1 MAMQDEKENIFLIG
15 DTHSQIDGNQ
25 LPSNLQVLQFLFHN
39 LRVLNHNL
47 RDSKY
52 LVYDELITF
61 WQKVKI
67 PTQQKC
73 RCIAKIEQLYND
85 WRSLQK
91 SSSVKGITQTNKE
104 EAFSSS
110 LKNLFDIAH
119 NDALNMID
127 VKIKNFL
134 LNQRKP
140 CRVGYIDEV
149 EDPISE
155 SSEPSS
161 QIESSETNS
170 FSQRSLQRD
179 PSFVLELNESPP
191 SKKPR
196 GTIDIFTPK
205 LCTMLDKCKISDR
218 NATGLL
224 ISFLEAVGMDASQ
237 YIVNRTSIK
246 QKREKFR
253 EDRAAEIQ
261 HRFKNTELSRLIIHW
276 DGKHLPDI
284 TGRNFIE
291 RLPII
296 ISAEKETKI
305 LSIPKLENSTGR
317 AMADAVFDA
326 LQEYG
331 ISEFV
336 VGLCCDTTA
345 SNTGQFNG
353 AAVLIE
359 QALERD
365 LLLLPCRHHILEVVL
380 KAVFDCQIFN
390 SSGPNVPLFV
400 RFRKEWD
407 ALDLTKFESGIN
419 DPIIYNIL
427 ENDILDIR
435 EFAETQLTLN
445 HDRDDYLELL
455 KLTLIFIGVVPDN
468 VVFRVPGA
476 MHQA

>member
-1 MAMQDEKENIFLIG
+1 
-15 DTHSQIDGNQ
+15 
-25 LPSNLQVLQFLFHN
+25 
-39 LRVLNHNL
+39 
-47 RDSKY
+47 
-52 LVYDELITF
+52 
-61 WQKVKI
+61 
-67 PTQQKC
+67 
-73 RCIAKIEQLYND
+73 
-85 WRSLQK
+85 
-91 SSSVKGITQTNKE
+91 
-104 EAFSSS
+104 
-110 LKNLFDIAH
+110 
-119 NDALNMID
+119 
-127 VKIKNFL
+127 
-134 LNQRKP
+134 
-140 CRVGYIDEV
+140 
-149 EDPISE
+149 
-155 SSEPSS
+155 
-161 QIESSETNS
+161 
-170 FSQRSLQRD
+170 
-179 PSFVLELNESPP
+179 
-191 SKKPR
+191 
-196 GTIDIFTPK
+196 
-205 LCTMLDKCKISDR
+205 MLDKCKISDR

-224 ISFLEAVGMDASQ
+224 ISFLEAIGMDASQ
-237 YIVNRTSIK
+237 YIINRTSIK

-261 HRFKNTELSRLIIHW
+261 HRLKNTELSRLIIHW
-276 DGKHLPDI
+276 DGKNLPDI

-296 ISAEKETKI
+296 ISAEKETKL

-317 AMADAVFDA
+317 AMTDAVFDA

-390 SSGPNVPLFV
+390 SSGLNVPLFV

-427 ENDILDIR
+427 ENDILDIL

-476 MHQA
+476 MHQARWMAKAIYSLKIFLLRSTFKLTSNEQKSLGMICVFIVKIYVKIWFMASSSIKASNCDFQLIQSIYNFQSIDKKLSSAALKKILNHSWYL